1 MTASYFFQLLVNGII
16 AGCGYALVAVG
27 WTILLGTARLANF
40 AHGTMYMVAAFVIWF
55 VMSSLGL
62 GYFPAILISM
72 LVLATMGLATQLLL
86 NRMIVEQNMTSIMIV
101 TLGISYVLQG
111 AAALLFSGRPQN
123 IDSPLR
129 PIRFVVSDVRFTLQD
144 VAIVVLT
151 LVLYAVV
158 WSVRNKTKLG
168 AWMRALAEDS
178 KLAQLFGVNT
188 KVLFGGIFMFEAVSV
203 ALAAG
208 MIAPRS
214 PILTSMG
221 FQEVILTF
229 VIVVFGGVGS
239 VTGALL
245 AGIGMG
251 VFMAFFSALVS
262 SAYALAALFALMLVV
277 LLVRPGGLAKV

>member
-1 MTASYFFQLLVNGII
+1 
-16 AGCGYALVAVG
+16 
-27 WTILLGTARLANF
+27 
-40 AHGTMYMVAAFVIWF
+40 
-55 VMSSLGL
+55 
-62 GYFPAILISM
+62 
-72 LVLATMGLATQLLL
+72 
-86 NRMIVEQNMTSIMIV
+86 
-101 TLGISYVLQG
+101 
-111 AAALLFSGRPQN
+111 
-123 IDSPLR
+123 LR